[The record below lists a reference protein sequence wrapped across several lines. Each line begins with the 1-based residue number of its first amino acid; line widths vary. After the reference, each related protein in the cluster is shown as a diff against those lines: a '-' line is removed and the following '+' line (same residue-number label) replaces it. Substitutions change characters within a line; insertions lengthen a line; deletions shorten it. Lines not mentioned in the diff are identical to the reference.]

1 MLCEVSCDAFK
12 EKTVRF
18 FPGLNTVLGDEVG
31 NNSIGKSTFL
41 MILDFVFGGND
52 YVLKSTDVQRNVGSH
67 VIKFCFVFDDQQYH
81 FTRETNHPDKVN
93 FCDDKY
99 QPVESKT
106 INEYLAFLTQKY
118 NIDLPYLSFRGVV
131 SRYIRVYGR
140 DNIDER
146 HPLHAIPSEKAGT
159 PVIALLKLFNLYS
172 AIAELEVL
180 VDEKKTAL
188 STFRKAQ
195 KLSFILK
202 IGARQYK
209 ANKKQLELLHQQ
221 ENQLTSDLDHNLLD
235 IDSVMTAEIIELKI
249 RLSSIKRQKSKLLSQ
264 LHAVQHNSDI
274 KLHPLKNNF
283 DGLVEFFPQA
293 NMRRFEE
300 IEQFHSD
307 ITDVLCKEFSSEEQR
322 LQALIQDADKS
333 ISEIEAKVQEVSTAP
348 NLSKAILK
356 KHAELI
362 KEIERISHENE
373 RYDQETE
380 IEAAEKIAQ
389 ARADTMR
396 TKQLDYLQNTLNP
409 KMAEINDFI
418 YEKRKKP
425 PTISFHGLQYDFET
439 RDDSGTG
446 TSYKGLVVYDL
457 SILELTELPFLIH
470 DSVVLK
476 QIADEA
482 IEKILEKYQS
492 AGKQIFI
499 ALDKASSYSKPATDI
514 LNKTAV
520 LCLSNNGNE
529 LFGRSWNNKS

>member
-1 MLCEVSCDAFK
+1 MLFEVSCDAFK
-12 EKTVRF
+12 EETVRF

-52 YVLKSTDVQRNVGSH
+52 YVIKSTDVQRNVGNH
-67 VIKFCFVFDDQQYH
+67 IIKFCFVFDDQRYY
-81 FTRETNHPDKVN
+81 FSRETNYPDKVN
-93 FCDDKY
+93 FCDEKY
-99 QPVESKT
+99 QPIESKT
-106 INEYLAFLTQKY
+106 LNEYLVFLTQKY
-118 NIDLPYLSFRGVV
+118 SINLPYLSFRGVV

-140 DNIDER
+140 DNIDEK
-146 HPLHAIPSEKAGT
+146 HPLHAVPNEKAGM
-159 PVIALLKLFNLYS
+159 PVIGLLKLFNLYS
-172 AIAELEVL
+172 AIAELEDL
-180 VDEKKTAL
+180 VDEKKIAL

-195 KLSFILK
+195 KLSFISK

-209 ANKKQLELLHQQ
+209 ANNKQIELLHQQ
-221 ENQLTSDLDHNLLD
+221 ESQLTNDLDHNLLD
-235 IDSVMTAEIIELKI
+235 IDSVMTSEIIELKT
-249 RLSSIKRQKSKLLSQ
+249 RLSSIKRQRSKLLSQ
-264 LHAVQHNSDI
+264 LHAVQHNSNI

-293 NMRRFEE
+293 NMRRFED

-307 ITDVLCKEFSSEEQR
+307 ITDVLCEEFSSEEQR
-322 LQALIQDADKS
+322 LQALIRDADKN
-333 ISEIEAKVQEVSTAP
+333 ISEIEAQVQEVTTAP
-348 NLSKAILK
+348 NLSKAILR

-362 KEIERISHENE
+362 KEIERIGHENE
-373 RYDQETE
+373 RYAQESQ

-389 ARADTMR
+389 DRADTMR

-425 PTISFHGLQYDFET
+425 PTVSFHGLQYDFET

-446 TSYKGLVVYDL
+446 TLYKGLVVYDL
-457 SILELTELPFLIH
+457 SVLELTELPILIH

-482 IEKILEKYQS
+482 IEKILEKYQT

-499 ALDKASSYSKPATDI
+499 ALDKASSYTKTATDI
-514 LNKTAV
+514 LNGTAV
-520 LCLSNNGNE
+520 LRLSNNGNE
-529 LFGRSWNNKS
+529 LFGCSWNDK